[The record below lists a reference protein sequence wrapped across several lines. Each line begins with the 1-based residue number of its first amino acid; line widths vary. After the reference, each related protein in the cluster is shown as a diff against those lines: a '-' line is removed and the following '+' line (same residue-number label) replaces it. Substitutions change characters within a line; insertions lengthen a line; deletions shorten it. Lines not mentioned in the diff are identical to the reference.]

1 MLAENIKWARKSA
14 GLSQSELARIV
25 GVSVNTI
32 SGIELGRIKPSVDTF
47 IRIARACNVSLDILA
62 RNYNAGI
69 EESTSLGKRNRSS

>member
-14 GLSQSELARIV
+14 GLNQSELAKIV

-32 SGIELGRIKPSVDTF
+32 SGIELCRIKPSVDTF

-62 RNYNAGI
+62 RNYTAGI
-69 EESTSLGKRNRSS
+69 EELATLGKS